1 MVEPQLQEVL
11 KEEININFFIQVVEV
26 QGKYTEYYKLYAK
39 VKVKDG
45 SEVDF
50 TYLSPEEVEFRK
62 ILEKIE
68 KLYKVYKDSSNEK
81 LTEGAKEEILK
92 LITLLIW
99 NINR

>member
-39 VKVKDG
+39 VKAKDG

>member
-26 QGKYTEYYKLYAK
+26 QGKHTEYYKLYAK
-39 VKVKDG
+39 MRTKDG
-45 SEVDF
+45 NEINF

-81 LTEGAKEEILK
+81 LIEGAKEEILK

-99 NINR
+99 NIYR